1 MNKWLGSCF
10 WIIHWKYKLLSSV
23 ICCILITLQFLG
35 GYCRLKIKKKYK
47 KKLFT
52 TVVNICTEA
61 LDWLRQKMKR
71 VVKRMKNADLK
82 LKQQGRWWG
91 KYERADITRASR
103 KISSSAYYLAHDQ
116 NIPLTRH
123 LVNYFSMKSCFYKQV
138 KIPVSA
144 YLWRHCHLI
153 CFLWNKI

>member
-1 MNKWLGSCF
+1 MA
-10 WIIHWKYKLLSSV
+10 WILFLNYPLKVQIIIKCYMLYPDYVAISRRLLS
-23 ICCILITLQFLG
+23 TQN
-35 GYCRLKIKKKYK
+35 KNKNK